1 MTHVPPIPYCVI
13 SSPSSFLPAW
23 LAQESKASIDKTA
36 KEEFA
41 LFRERTK
48 EWSQDVSL
56 ARKQSNARWICVY
69 YKPNLPLM
77 VCEAMKQPTGS
88 AVTCFTKESPIKQII
103 VPINDKDVLWKT
115 TAQNPPKHYH

>member
-1 MTHVPPIPYCVI
+1 M
-13 SSPSSFLPAW
+13 PAW
-23 LAQESKASIDKTA
+23 LAGKSKASIDKTA

-41 LFRERTK
+41 LFRNKPT

-77 VCEAMKQPTGS
+77 VCEAMKQPTGLE
-88 AVTCFTKESPIKQII
+88 VTCFTKESPIEKIL
-103 VPINDKDVLWKT
+103 VPINNKDVLWKT
-115 TAQNPPKHYH
+115 TAQLAPKRYH

>member
-1 MTHVPPIPYCVI
+1 LFGLFK
-13 SSPSSFLPAW
+13 SKSP
-23 LAQESKASIDKTA
+23 ESIDKTA

-41 LFRERTK
+41 VFRERTK
-48 EWSQDVSL
+48 EWSQDVRL

-77 VCEAMKQPTGS
+77 VCEATNQPTGS

-103 VPINDKDVLWKT
+103 VPINNKDVLWKT
-115 TAQNPPKHYH
+115 TAQLAPKRYH